1 MTTERSASGALS
13 RGIGATLLALIVAA
27 GATGCAASSRGDA
40 ASPPAATPAAAT
52 PTTTPGTAATASPA
66 PAPPTAAADAPVPKA
81 GRDGAPAAP
90 AISAAV
96 ASPAE
101 QVTYGDGVVLR
112 ISSVTY
118 GSETAQGAGAATGR
132 EFARISLDLTNGSDG
147 EIDVSSTVVTV
158 LDPSGARLVPVYT
171 TESGARDFAGTVGP
185 ATITTAVYAVA
196 APADHSTPLTIVVD
210 FDAVH
215 TSAVFRGALS

>member
-66 PAPPTAAADAPVPKA
+66 PAAPTAAADAPVPKA

-101 QVTYGDGVVLR
+101 QVTYG
-112 ISSVTY
+112 
-118 GSETAQGAGAATGR
+118 SETAQGPGAATGR
-132 EFARISLDLTNGSDG
+132 EFARISLELTNGSDG

-158 LDPSGARLVPVYT
+158 LDSSGARLVPVYT

-185 ATITTAVYAVA
+185 AAITTAVYAVA